1 MGETIS
7 SVASQLITG
16 EIPTSASVPTTI
28 PDATVWQSM
37 LTTKYFYIGIVAVA
51 LIPIVIKRSLGEF
64 PFVSY
69 LLTISVVL
77 FIIITAV
84 DLGMD
89 QSQAYPLNEFV
100 KPIYSDNIING
111 VSILCTAYSYQTS
124 VFPAYTSLIGKSTE
138 RFLLCSWIANAFCF
152 VVYTTLGILCVAMFG
167 DNINVN
173 ILLNMATRSGVSS
186 IILRIVFSCLL
197 ITHIPYVFFVTN

>member
-124 VFPAYTSLIGKSTE
+124 VFPISPLLLDRK
-138 RFLLCSWIANAFCF
+138 RFLFCSLHDSWNTLC
-152 VVYTTLGILCVAMFG
+152 G
-167 DNINVN
+167 
-173 ILLNMATRSGVSS
+173 
-186 IILRIVFSCLL
+186 
-197 ITHIPYVFFVTN
+197 YVWR